1 LFAYQQR
8 SGASVSPVSGP
19 AELPP
24 PPSTPEGDAA
34 AALEDYSRAAQRLI
48 GQGRPREKLREVEKL
63 ALELALALGAVFL
76 KAPEDAFA
84 AKLRRALTE
93 LKTETLAERRA
104 WAVRAILQW
113 APAWQKADDRNRPWV
128 IRQLMQALVVS
139 DAAFEDVNTESLG
152 EKLANY
158 QAAGASGEGVQ
169 SAEAILASI
178 VAEDCDALGLTSDP
192 NEPEQAELERIRKAL
207 TPDVETDDDVEAP
220 TYWRDPSAS
229 TRF

>member
-1 LFAYQQR
+1 M
-8 SGASVSPVSGP
+8 SDP
-19 AELPP
+19 ADFPP
-24 PPSTPEGDAA
+24 PASGPEGDAA
-34 AALEDYSRAAQRLI
+34 RALEDYSRAAQRLI
-48 GQGRPREKLREVEKL
+48 AQGRPREQLREVEKL

-84 AKLRRALTE
+84 AKLRGALTQ

-128 IRQLMQALVVS
+128 IRQLMQALAVS

-158 QAAGASGEGVQ
+158 QPAGVSGIGVR
-169 SAEAILASI
+169 SAETILASI
-178 VAEDCDALGLTSDP
+178 IAEDCDALGLTSDP
-192 NEPEQAELERIRKAL
+192 NEPEQDELERIAKAL
-207 TPDVETDDDVEAP
+207 APVVEADEP
-220 TYWRDPSAS
+220 EVEVATFWRDPQPSPQS
-229 TRF
+229 E